1 MNIWASMFCMGNP
14 DKKKPDDIVKLY
26 FDDELDDEFDGEHK
40 NSLPTPDECKGM
52 LEEINAINDHFKE
65 KAEE

>member
-26 FDDELDDEFDGEHK
+26 FDDELDNEHED
-40 NSLPTPDECKGM
+40 SLPTPEERKEM
-52 LEEINAINDHFKE
+52 LAEINAINAHFKE

>member
-26 FDDELDDEFDGEHK
+26 FDDELDDEHED
-40 NSLPTPDECKGM
+40 SLPTPEERKEM
-52 LEEINAINDHFKE
+52 LAEINAINAQFKE

>member
-1 MNIWASMFCMGNP
+1 MFCMGNP

-26 FDDELDDEFDGEHK
+26 FDDELDDEHK
-40 NSLPTPDECKGM
+40 NSLPTPDECKEM

>member
-1 MNIWASMFCMGNP
+1 MGNP

-26 FDDELDDEFDGEHK
+26 FDDELDDEHEG
-40 NSLPTPDECKGM
+40 SLPTPEERKEM
-52 LEEINAINDHFKE
+52 LAEINAINAHFKE